1 MIVFTCLCGFFFFFL
16 VYTCV
21 CVVEVVCVCV
31 LSIPVAE
38 HLNAHSDREEWQ
50 AVQTNNQQPTARA
63 PNSVGLVFYHT
74 SANTL
79 TQTHENKNKKQM

>member
-1 MIVFTCLCGFFFFFL
+1 MCILVCVDFFFFG
-16 VYTCV
+16 VYMCV
-21 CVVEVVCVCV
+21 CGRGGVCV

-38 HLNAHSDREEWQ
+38 HLNAYSDREEWQ
-50 AVQTNNQQPTARA
+50 AVQTNNQQPTASA

-79 TQTHENKNKKQM
+79 TQTHGNKNKKQM

>member
-1 MIVFTCLCGFFFFFL
+1 MIVFTCLCGFFFFG
-16 VYTCV
+16 VYMCV
-21 CVVEVVCVCV
+21 RGRGGVCV

-50 AVQTNNQQPTARA
+50 AVQTNNQQPTASA

-79 TQTHENKNKKQM
+79 TQTHGNKNKKQM